1 MSASVSVSDLH
12 YAYPDGRVAL
22 AGVDLEVPAGQR
34 MAVIGANGAG
44 KSTLALHINGILSPA
59 QGTVSVGG
67 VTVEEATLT
76 EIRRRVGFVFQD
88 SNDQL
93 FMPTVEEDVAF
104 GPANSGVAG
113 ADLEE
118 TISVAMRSVGVE
130 ELRARPPH
138 HLSGGEKRRAA
149 VATVL
154 AMAPDVLVLDE
165 PSAGLDPRGRRDLLE
180 ILQPLD
186 ATLIVVTHD
195 LALALE
201 LCPMSAVMAEG
212 RIVAKGPTVEIL
224 GDEPLLEASGLELPL
239 GLSLESG

>member
-118 TISVAMRSVGVE
+118 TVSVAMRSVGVE